1 MAWLHLAFQLGGRV
15 NERLKKLAFWRKP
28 IPDEWRS
35 SEYWKETGWAYTYL
49 FPTLLILAVFT
60 FFPFFS
66 AFRLSLF
73 KVSFV
78 NFPGAYIGLDHFR
91 YIFGHRYFWK
101 SLWQTLYIVGTSVPI
116 TIILALGVA
125 SLLNKSLRF
134 RTFARTSFFLSY
146 ITPMVAVI
154 MVWQLMYNTHYG
166 FINYVLGLF
175 GVSKIGWLE
184 KPEFAL
190 PAVIILNIWR
200 YVGYQ
205 AIILLAG
212 MQGIDKMYYEAAR
225 IDGAS
230 GFQVWRKITV
240 PLLTPQI
247 FFLLIVSLIGT
258 FKIFT
263 EVFVLFNGPGP
274 LKSAMTLVY
283 YIIWQGFQGTPHY
296 GRAAAA
302 SVILFAIIFAVTLI
316 QMRVAKTRV
325 HYQ

>member
-1 MAWLHLAFQLGGRV
+1 MRPSSSPITMSKQ
-15 NERLKKLAFWRKP
+15 KSLAFWKRP
-28 IPDEWRS
+28 IPYEWRNPAF
-35 SEYWKETGWAYTYL
+35 WKDTTWAYIYIM
-49 FPTLLILAVFT
+49 PAIIILAVFT
-60 FFPFFS
+60 FYPFFS
-66 AFRLSLF
+66 AFQISMY
-73 KVSFV
+73 KVDFTAYPGEFV
-78 NFPGAYIGLDHFR
+78 GLDHFR
-91 YIFGHRYFWK
+91 YIFNDRHFWR
-101 SLWQTLYIVGTSVPI
+101 SLWHTLIIVGTSVPI
-116 TIILALGVA
+116 TLSLALAVA

-154 MVWQLMYNTHYG
+154 MVWRLMYNEQYG
-166 FINYVLGLF
+166 LINYMLSFFNVNA
-175 GVSKIGWLE
+175 IAWLNR
-184 KPEFAL
+184 PEAAL

-212 MQGIDKMYYEAAR
+212 MQGIDQMYYEAAR

-247 FFLLIVSLIGT
+247 FFLLIISMIGS
-258 FKIFT
+258 FKVFT

-274 LKSAMTLVY
+274 LKAAETLVY
-283 YIIWQGFQGTPHY
+283 YIMREGFFFTAHY

-302 SVILFAIIFAVTLI
+302 SIVLFAIIFLVTLI
-316 QMRVAKTRV
+316 QMQIAKRRV

>member
-1 MAWLHLAFQLGGRV
+1 MKRF
-15 NERLKKLAFWRKP
+15 ERLKPRRKP
-28 IPDEWRS
+28 IPDAWRTPTF
-35 SEYWKETGWAYTYL
+35 WKDTAWAYIYL
-49 FPTLLILAVFT
+49 APALIILAVFT

-66 AFRLSLF
+66 AFRLSLY
-73 KVSFV
+73 KVSFTS
-78 NFPGAYIGLDHFR
+78 FPGTYIGLDHFK
-91 YIFGHRYFWK
+91 YILGDKYFWR
-101 SLWQTLYIVGTSVPI
+101 SLVNTLIIVGTSVPI
-116 TIILALGVA
+116 TLCCALLVA

-154 MVWQLMYNTHYG
+154 MVWRLMYHQQFG
-166 FINYVLGLF
+166 LINYVLGMF
-175 GVSKIGWLE
+175 GVDPIAWLNR
-184 KPEFAL
+184 PEYAL
-190 PAVIILNIWR
+190 PAVIILNVWR

-212 MQGIDKMYYEAAR
+212 MQGIEQMYYEAAR

-230 GFQVWRKITV
+230 GFQTWRKVTV

-247 FFLLIVSLIGT
+247 FFLLIISMIGS

-263 EVFVLFNGPGP
+263 EIFVLFNGGPGP
-274 LKSAMTLVY
+274 LKAAQTLVY
-283 YIIWQGFQGTPHY
+283 YVMQQGFFGTPHY

-302 SVILFAIIFAVTLI
+302 SIILFAIIFLVTLI
-316 QMRVAKTRV
+316 QMQVAKRRV

>member
-1 MAWLHLAFQLGGRV
+1 M
-15 NERLKKLAFWRKP
+15 NRLKKLAFWNRP
-28 IPDEWRS
+28 MPDAWRS
-35 SEYWKETGWAYTYL
+35 RTFWKDTAWAYAYL
-49 FPTLLILAVFT
+49 APAIIILGVFT
-60 FFPFFS
+60 FYPFFQ
-66 AFRLSLF
+66 AFRLSLY
-73 KVSFV
+73 KVSFTA
-78 NFPGAYIGLDHFR
+78 FPGKYIGLEHFR
-91 YIFGHRYFWK
+91 YIFGDKYFWRA
-101 SLWQTLYIVGTSVPI
+101 LWNTVYVVGISVPV
-116 TIILALGVA
+116 TIFLALLVA

-154 MVWQLMYNTHYG
+154 MVWRLMYNESYG
-166 FINYVLGLF
+166 LLNYFLGLF
-175 GVSKIGWLE
+175 NVHRIAWLNDTR
-184 KPEFAL
+184 FAL
-190 PAVIILNIWR
+190 PSVIILNVWR

-247 FFLLIVSLIGT
+247 FFLLIISMIGS

-263 EVFVLFNGPGP
+263 EVYVLFNGPGP
-274 LKSAMTLVY
+274 LKAAETLVF
-283 YIIWQGFQGTPHY
+283 YIMRQGFFGTQHL

-302 SVILFAIIFAVTLI
+302 SIVLFAIIFVVTLL
-316 QMRVAKTRV
+316 QMQVAKRRV

>member
-1 MAWLHLAFQLGGRV
+1 MS
-15 NERLKKLAFWRKP
+15 RLSRLAFWKKP

-35 SEYWKETGWAYTYL
+35 PLYWKETGWAYIYL
-49 FPTLLILAVFT
+49 APALAILALFT
-60 FFPFFS
+60 FYPFFQ

-73 KVSFV
+73 KV
-78 NFPGAYIGLDHFR
+78 NLTNYPGTYIGLDHFR
-91 YIFGHRYFWK
+91 YILADKYFWRA
-101 SLWQTLYIVGTSVPI
+101 LWNTLYVVGISVPV
-116 TIILALGVA
+116 TLFLALLVA
-125 SLLNKSLRF
+125 SLLNKPLRL

-154 MVWQLMYNTHYG
+154 MVWRLMYNESYG
-166 FINYVLGLF
+166 LLNYLMNTLGMHR
-175 GVSKIGWLE
+175 IAWLND
-184 KPEFAL
+184 PRFAL
-190 PAVIILNIWR
+190 PSLIVLNVWR

-212 MQGIDKMYYEAAR
+212 MQGIDEMYYEAAR

-247 FFLLIVSLIGT
+247 FFLSIISIIGS

-263 EVFVLFNGPGP
+263 EVYVLFNGTPGP
-274 LKSAMTLVY
+274 LKAAETLVF
-283 YIIWQGFQGTPHY
+283 YIIRQGFQGTQHL

-302 SVILFAIIFAVTLI
+302 SIVLFAIIFVVTLV
-316 QMRVAKTRV
+316 QMQVAKRRV

>member
-1 MAWLHLAFQLGGRV
+1 MKRL
-15 NERLKKLAFWRKP
+15 ERLAFWRRP
-28 IPDEWRS
+28 IPDAWRS
-35 SEYWKETGWAYTYL
+35 PAFWKDTAWAYAFL
-49 FPTLLILAVFT
+49 APALVILALFT
-60 FFPFFS
+60 FYPFFQ
-66 AFRLSLF
+66 AFRLSLYDV
-73 KVSFV
+73 KLTA
-78 NFPGAYIGLDHFR
+78 FPGTYIGLDHFR
-91 YIFGHRYFWK
+91 WIFADKYFWNA
-101 SLWQTLYIVGTSVPI
+101 LWNTLTIVAVSVPV
-116 TIILALGVA
+116 TIFLALLVA

-154 MVWQLMYNTHYG
+154 MVWRLMYNESFG
-166 FINYVLGLF
+166 LINYFLSLF
-175 GVSKIGWLE
+175 GVHRIAWLND
-184 KPEFAL
+184 PHFAL
-190 PAVIILNIWR
+190 PSLIILNVWR

-212 MQGIDKMYYEAAR
+212 MQGIDQMYYEAAR

-247 FFLLIVSLIGT
+247 FFLLVISMIGT

-263 EVFVLFNGPGP
+263 EVMVLFNGPGR
-274 LKSAMTLVY
+274 LKSAETLVY
-283 YIIWQGFQGTPHY
+283 YIIRHGFEGTQHL

-302 SVILFAIIFAVTLI
+302 SIILFAIIFLVTLL
-316 QMRVAKTRV
+316 QMQVAKRRV

>member
-1 MAWLHLAFQLGGRV
+1 MNIL
-15 NERLKKLAFWRKP
+15 ERLAFWKRP
-28 IPDEWRS
+28 FPGEWRTPTF
-35 SEYWKETGWAYTYL
+35 WRETAWAYIYL
-49 FPTLLILAVFT
+49 APSLVILAVFT
-60 FFPFFS
+60 FYPFFS
-66 AFRLSLF
+66 AFRLSLY
-73 KVSFV
+73 KVSFTS
-78 NFPGAYIGLDHFR
+78 FPGTYIGLDHFL
-91 YIFGHRYFWK
+91 YIFGDKYFWR
-101 SLWQTLYIVGTSVPI
+101 SLVNTLVIVGTSVPI
-116 TIILALGVA
+116 TLFLALAVA
-125 SLLNKSLRF
+125 SLLNKPLRF

-154 MVWQLMYNTHYG
+154 MVWRLMYNESYG
-166 FINYVLGLF
+166 LLNYFIGLF
-175 GVSKIGWLE
+175 NINRIAWLSR
-184 KPEFAL
+184 PEYAL
-190 PAVIILNIWR
+190 PSVIILNVWR

-212 MQGIDKMYYEAAR
+212 MQGIDQMYYEAAL

-247 FFLLIVSLIGT
+247 FFLLIISLIGS

-274 LKSAMTLVY
+274 LKAAQTLVY
-283 YIIWQGFQGTPHY
+283 YIMQQGFFGTPHY

-302 SVILFAIIFAVTLI
+302 SIVLFAIIFVVTLV
-316 QMRVAKTRV
+316 QMQIAKRRV

>member
-1 MAWLHLAFQLGGRV
+1 MT
-15 NERLKKLAFWRKP
+15 RLDRLAFWKRP

-35 SEYWKETGWAYTYL
+35 STFWKDTTWAYIYVTPAL
-49 FPTLLILAVFT
+49 IILAIFT
-60 FFPFFS
+60 FYPFFS

-73 KVSFV
+73 KVSFT
-78 NFPGAYIGLDHFR
+78 NFPGQYIGFDHFR
-91 YIFGHRYFWK
+91 YILGDKYFWRA
-101 SLWQTLYIVGTSVPI
+101 LWHTLFIVGVSVPV
-116 TIILALGVA
+116 TLFCALLVA

-134 RTFARTSFFLSY
+134 RTFSRTSFFLSY

-154 MVWQLMYNTHYG
+154 MVWRLMYNESYG
-166 FINYVLGLF
+166 LLNYFLSLF
-175 GVSKIGWLE
+175 GIHRIAWLNN
-184 KPEFAL
+184 PQYAL
-190 PAVIILNIWR
+190 PSVIILSVWR

-230 GFQVWRKITV
+230 GSQVWRKITV

-247 FFLLIVSLIGT
+247 FFLLIISMIGS

-263 EVFVLFNGPGP
+263 EVYVLFNGPGP
-274 LKSAMTLVY
+274 LKAAETLVY
-283 YIIWQGFQGTPHY
+283 YIMRQGFFGTQHL

-302 SVILFAIIFAVTLI
+302 SIVLFAIIFVVTLL
-316 QMRVAKTRV
+316 QMQIAKRRV

>member
-1 MAWLHLAFQLGGRV
+1 M
-15 NERLKKLAFWRKP
+15 NRLEKLAFWKRP

-35 SEYWKETGWAYTYL
+35 RTFWKDTAWAYIYL
-49 FPTLLILAVFT
+49 APALIILAIFT
-60 FFPFFS
+60 FYPFFS
-66 AFRLSLF
+66 AFRLSLY
-73 KVSFV
+73 KVSFT
-78 NFPGAYIGLDHFR
+78 NFPGTYIGFDHFR
-91 YIFGHRYFWK
+91 YIFHDRYFWNA
-101 SLWQTLYIVGTSVPI
+101 LWHTLYIVGISVPV
-116 TIILALGVA
+116 TLFLALLVA

-154 MVWQLMYNTHYG
+154 MVWRLMYNESYG
-166 FINYVLGLF
+166 LLNYFLGLF
-175 GVSKIGWLE
+175 NVHRIAWLNDTR
-184 KPEFAL
+184 FAL
-190 PAVIILNIWR
+190 PSVIILNVWR

-247 FFLLIVSLIGT
+247 FFLLIISMIGS

-263 EVFVLFNGPGP
+263 EVYVLFNGPGP
-274 LKSAMTLVY
+274 LKAAETLVF
-283 YIIWQGFQGTPHY
+283 YIMRQGFFGTQHL

-302 SVILFAIIFAVTLI
+302 SIVLFAIIFVVTLL
-316 QMRVAKTRV
+316 QMQVAKRRV

>member
-1 MAWLHLAFQLGGRV
+1 MS
-15 NERLKKLAFWRKP
+15 RLEKLAFWKKP
-28 IPDEWRS
+28 VPDVWRS
-35 SEYWKETGWAYTYL
+35 PTFWKDTAWAYIYL
-49 FPTLLILAVFT
+49 APALAILAVFT
-60 FFPFFS
+60 FYPFFQ

-73 KVSFV
+73 KVSLT
-78 NFPGAYIGLDHFR
+78 NYPGTYIGLDHFR
-91 YIFGHRYFWK
+91 YIFADKYFWR
-101 SLWQTLYIVGTSVPI
+101 SLWHTLFIVGVSVPV
-116 TIILALGVA
+116 TLFLALIVA
-125 SLLNKSLRF
+125 SLLNKPLRG

-154 MVWQLMYNTHYG
+154 MVWRLMYNESYG
-166 FINYVLGLF
+166 LLNYFLSLLG
-175 GVSKIGWLE
+175 VHRIAWLNDP
-184 KPEFAL
+184 KFAL
-190 PAVIILNIWR
+190 PSVIILSVWR

-212 MQGIDKMYYEAAR
+212 MQGIDQMYYEAAR

-230 GFQVWRKITV
+230 GLQVWRKITV

-247 FFLLIVSLIGT
+247 FFLLIISMIGS

-274 LKSAMTLVY
+274 LKAAETLVY
-283 YIIWQGFQGTPHY
+283 YIMRQGFFQTQHL

-302 SVILFAIIFAVTLI
+302 SIVLFAIIFLVTLI
-316 QMRVAKTRV
+316 QMQVAKRRV

>member
-1 MAWLHLAFQLGGRV
+1 MS
-15 NERLKKLAFWRKP
+15 RLEKLAFWKKP

-35 SEYWKETGWAYTYL
+35 PTFWKDTGWAYLYL
-49 FPTLLILAVFT
+49 APALIILGLFT
-60 FFPFFS
+60 FYPFFQ
-66 AFRLSLF
+66 AFRLSLYEV
-73 KVSFV
+73 KLTD
-78 NFPGAYIGLDHFR
+78 FPGTYIGFEHFR
-91 YIFGHRYFWK
+91 WIFADRYFWNA
-101 SLWQTLYIVGTSVPI
+101 LWNTLYIVGINVPI
-116 TIILALGVA
+116 TIFLALLVA

-154 MVWQLMYNTHYG
+154 MVWRLMYNESYG
-166 FINYVLGLF
+166 LLNYVLDWF
-175 GVSKIGWLE
+175 GVHRIAWLNDQR
-184 KPEFAL
+184 FAL
-190 PAVIILNIWR
+190 PALIILNVWR

-212 MQGIDKMYYEAAR
+212 MQGIDQMYYEAAR

-247 FFLLIVSLIGT
+247 FFLLIISMIGS

-263 EVFVLFNGPGP
+263 EVLVLFNGPGQ
-274 LKSAMTLVY
+274 LKSAETLVY
-283 YIIWQGFQGTPHY
+283 YIIRHGFQGRQLL

-302 SVILFAIIFAVTLI
+302 SIILFALIFVVTLV
-316 QMRVAKTRV
+316 QMQVAKRRV